1 VNSAHRELCSSER
14 WAGHVRDEILP
25 WATDDLPLPARL
37 LELGPGYG
45 AATDVL
51 RGEVGS
57 LVAVEKDPLL
67 AAGLRDRFASDPA
80 VDVRE
85 GDATALVLGD
95 DSVDGATCFT
105 MLHHVPS
112 TELQNRLFAEVAR
125 VVRPGGVFFGVDS
138 LGGRSFS
145 RLHDGD
151 VCVPVDPLTLAER
164 LEECGFTDV
173 SVSVLSIG
181 VRFRAVSR

>member
-1 VNSAHRELCSSER
+1 VNSAHRDLCSSER
-14 WAGHVRDEILP
+14 WAEHVRGEILP
-25 WATDDLPLPARL
+25 WATDGLPLPTRL
-37 LELGPGYG
+37 VELGPGYG
-45 AATDVL
+45 AATEVL

-57 LVAVEKDPLL
+57 LVAVEKDPML
-67 AAGLRDRFASDPA
+67 AAGLRGRFSSDPA
-80 VDVRE
+80 VEVRE
-85 GDATALVLGD
+85 GDATALELGD

-112 TELQNRLFAEVAR
+112 AELQNRLFAEVAR

-138 LGGRSFS
+138 LGGRSFN

-151 VCVPVDPLTLAER
+151 VCVPVDPLTLTER
-164 LEECGFTDV
+164 LESCGFTDV

-181 VRFRAVSR
+181 VRFRAASR